1 MKGDVCINFEGSE
14 EDCPKPAP
22 GFKFDAR
29 GVLVADGSTPRSDS
43 QRWRLVKEFHPL
55 LRLEHWDGHGWG
67 SLYGEAADKIVD
79 ELILKAKP

>member
-1 MKGDVCINFEGSE
+1 MDCEMKGDVCINFEGSE

-43 QRWRLVKEFHPL
+43 QRTRISGYYVRGLTQK
-55 LRLEHWDGHGWG
+55 
-67 SLYGEAADKIVD
+67 
-79 ELILKAKP
+79 KAK